1 MAGKRKLDT
10 GTKVTTDDGRAGIV
24 IGYESSSSILV
35 NVSAF
40 NGLWPF
46 PTIVTYSRK
55 QLTVIEEEY
64 EEAPF

>member
-1 MAGKRKLDT
+1 MAGKRKLDP
-10 GTKVTTDDGRAGIV
+10 GTKVTTDDGRSGIV
-24 IGYESSSSILV
+24 MSYESSSKVLV
-35 NVSAF
+35 NVSEF